1 MKLLPSVPDILYS
14 DHGELD
20 TLLHATLEALD
31 AGDVARTFEEL
42 DFFWARLA
50 MHIRAEH
57 LRLFPVVREV
67 AERSAELTDI
77 PLLLDGLREDHDF
90 FMRGLARAIKA
101 LRLVFHFG
109 NEEETFA
116 IVRDLI
122 GEIAARLKIHNQI
135 EEERIYPLAAEN
147 CLDTASANE
156 LASSVAAELD
166 KYPNRFAGRAP
177 VK

>member
-1 MKLLPSVPDILYS
+1 
-14 DHGELD
+14 
-20 TLLHATLEALD
+20 
-31 AGDVARTFEEL
+31 
-42 DFFWARLA
+42 
-50 MHIRAEH
+50 
-57 LRLFPVVREV
+57 
-67 AERSAELTDI
+67 
-77 PLLLDGLREDHDF
+77 
-90 FMRGLARAIKA
+90 
-101 LRLVFHFG
+101 FHFG

-147 CLDTASANE
+147 CLDTASVNE